1 MGQRARRRDQKG
13 MQSYRWPRT
22 EGWGQRDRSAG
33 REGQSS
39 RAGAEEQRSR
49 GQVDMQG

>member
-1 MGQRARRRDQKG
+1 
-13 MQSYRWPRT
+13 MQSYRWPWI

-39 RAGAEEQRSR
+39 RAGELMPESIKEN
-49 GQVDMQG
+49 GQSINWEAM